1 VYPYFITMYGEKCM
15 KAFIFALAMFSL
27 TLVGCES
34 TETETSATD
43 STAVETQAPVVDTV
57 ATPDSTL

>member
-1 VYPYFITMYGEKCM
+1 MYGEKCM